1 VYNRQAG
8 VAPTQYGPLLSHHS
22 LAHLPVTFRRKN
34 GREKSL
40 LARYNLFHLNE
51 SQQLEFT
58 EALLPLTLSPSDAAH
73 SNYSAAVAAGESSL
87 DRSVSTA
94 EFERMDAW
102 LSSQSSAAITRVIHR
117 GTGWGRIHELLR
129 NRDQPSP
136 PPPLTQGLR
145 FEGEWGAAEAPFAE
159 VLRDETFS
167 AATLSSDLPP
177 AGWMVRPA
185 CPFV

>member
-1 VYNRQAG
+1 MCVCLTQLCVCYNRQAG
-8 VAPTQYGPLLSHHS
+8 VAPTQYGPLHSHHS
-22 LAHLPVTFRRKN
+22 LAHFPSSFVD
-34 GREKSL
+34 
-40 LARYNLFHLNE
+40 RYNLFHLNE